1 MLSKPMGMRVLFEL
15 TGRLL
20 YMRAMCLQSRL
31 LGTPVYC
38 LVWPFGVFLTSICP
52 LPWCLNLGSL
62 SL

>member
-1 MLSKPMGMRVLFEL
+1 LALGVLFFTGVTKLNHQLLYPQTMLSKPMGMRVLFEL

-38 LVWPFGVFLTSICP
+38 LV
-52 LPWCLNLGSL
+52 
-62 SL
+62 